1 MNTVTRG
8 IRNAFRNTIR
18 TGSIVLILG
27 LSIGLIVAM
36 LAARQ
41 AVDDKITTIKT
52 SVGNTITIQ
61 PAGYGGGQGGGEA
74 LTATQ
79 LASISSTEHV
89 TSTLATLR
97 DRLTTSNTNLV
108 SSIEPGSLGQRSADN
123 SGVGFQAPPSDSQ
136 RPDSSSSSSDSSGSG
151 TTVTRTFTMPLELTG
166 ISDASKASTYG
177 GTTATWTSG
186 SAFDASKDANVA
198 VVGTALATKNSLTLG
213 STFTAY
219 GTTITVVGIYD
230 AGSTFAN
237 NGIFMPLSTVQRLS
251 SQDSAI
257 TSITA
262 YVDSSDNLS
271 AATSA
276 LKTTLGTK
284 ADVTNSQDTADSTVQ
299 PLESVKTISLFSLI
313 GAIAAGAIIILLTM
327 MMIVRERRREIGV
340 MKAIGSSNVKIMGQ
354 FIVESI
360 TLTALGLV
368 LGLGIGIAASTPLT
382 NALVSNSSSTSTT
395 TTTRGIGAG
404 GFGMRGIAA
413 SSQQTIKNIE
423 ASVGYQTLLLGLGAS
438 VLIAVIGSAVPSF
451 LISKIKPAE
460 AMRNE

>member
-1 MNTVTRG
+1 MFMNTVTRG

-41 AVDDKITTIKT
+41 AVDDKITAIKT
-52 SVGNTITIQ
+52 SVGNTISIQ
-61 PAGYGGGQGGGEA
+61 PAGYGGGQGGGDA
-74 LTATQ
+74 LTSSQ
-79 LASISSTEHV
+79 LASISSTTHV

-123 SGVGFQAPPSDSQ
+123 SGVGFQAPPSGE
-136 RPDSSSSSSDSSGSG
+136 RPSEGTSDSTG
-151 TTVTRTFTMPLELTG
+151 TITRTFTMPLELTG
-166 ISDASKASTYG
+166 ISDATKASTFG
-177 GTTATWTSG
+177 GTTLAWTSG
-186 SAFDASKDANVA
+186 QAFDASKDANVA
-198 VVGTALATKNSLTLG
+198 VVGSALATKNSLSVG

-219 GTTITVVGIYD
+219 NTTITVVGIYD

-262 YVDSSDNLS
+262 YVDSSDNLAS
-271 AATSA
+271 ATSA
-276 LKTTLGTK
+276 IKSTLGSK

-299 PLESVKTISLFSLI
+299 PLESVKTISVFSLV
-313 GAIAAGAIIILLTM
+313 GAIAAGAVIILLTM

-360 TLTALGLV
+360 TLTALGLI
-368 LGLGIGIAASTPLT
+368 LGLGIGVLASTPLT
-382 NALVSNSSSTSTT
+382 NALVSSNSTSSSQT
-395 TTTRGIGAG
+395 TTTRGMGMG
-404 GFGMRGIAA
+404 GFGMRSFAA
-413 SSQQTIKNIE
+413 SSQQTFKNIE

>member
-41 AVDDKITTIKT
+41 AVDDKITAIKT

-74 LTATQ
+74 LTTTQ
-79 LASISSTEHV
+79 LASISNTKHV
-89 TSTLATLR
+89 TGTLATLR

-108 SSIEPGSLGQRSADN
+108 SSIEPGSLGQRGADN

-136 RPDSSSSSSDSSGSG
+136 RPEGSSDSNSSG
-151 TTVTRTFTMPLELTG
+151 TTITRTFTMPLELTG
-166 ISDASKASTYG
+166 ISDATKASTYG
-177 GTTATWTSG
+177 GTTLTWTSG
-186 SAFDASKDANVA
+186 EAFDASKDANAA
-198 VVGTALATKNSLTLG
+198 VVGTALATKNSLSVG

-219 GTTITVVGIYD
+219 NTTITVVGIYD

-237 NGIFMPLSTVQRLS
+237 NGVFMPLSTVQRLS

-262 YVDSSDNLS
+262 YVDTSDNL
-271 AATSA
+271 ATVTSA
-276 LKTTLGTK
+276 LKSTLGDK

-354 FIVESI
+354 FVVESI

-368 LGLGIGIAASTPLT
+368 LGLGIGVAASTPLT
-382 NALVSNSSSTSTT
+382 NALVSNNSSTSTT
-395 TTTRGIGAG
+395 TTATRGMGAG
-404 GFGMRGIAA
+404 GFGMRSLAT

-438 VLIAVIGSAVPSF
+438 VLIAIIGSAVPSF